1 MEDNMNKTIYDDAY
15 RSMVAELRRGRD
27 RRSLRQSDVEAMLG
41 VSRQWV
47 QKAETCQIRLDVM
60 QVMHLCRLY
69 GIDAP
74 RLVRRV
80 AEELSDEDAPF
91 YLSGV
96 DSVVFQRASP
106 AVWQIGYAQFR
117 ESVLH
122 ISALSR

>member
-1 MEDNMNKTIYDDAY
+1 MNKTIYDAAY

-27 RRSLRQSDVEAMLG
+27 RRSLRQSDVAAMLG

-91 YLSGV
+91 YLSGGGLCGI
-96 DSVVFQRASP
+96 P
-106 AVWQIGYAQFR
+106 ACKSGGLANRLCTISRIGFAHFR
-117 ESVLH
+117 IIPIRH
-122 ISALSR
+122 